1 MTGISTQQVQADLCR
16 AIGATIEVQVEPS
29 VLISKFVSFYAF
41 AVPIPPCA
49 VAAQTPTSAV
59 ISLFLSP
66 AAEARTMRARS
77 AKACGV
83 LALRV
88 SADGEGV
95 QIPRKSGPSILAGKD
110 QVRWMLRPTK
120 LRNPDSGTWSG

>member
-66 AAEARTMRARS
+66 AAEARTMR
-77 AKACGV
+77 GV